1 MFNRFSGNRR
11 GAVILFFCLLV
22 IAVYLFAVVPGP
34 GIALPWMEVDDGLFL
49 RWSISIRKG
58 SWLGPWDYLTTSK
71 GPLHSYLVGL
81 LSHFGINPFA
91 YKRLFLLIAALIFVP
106 CVINARRPW
115 LRLLLL
121 IALLTDPFQYG
132 AGGLRNLREGTYLPI
147 QLITLGLGSRSLDQ
161 LAQATPLRASFVL
174 PALGMAFGFGLL
186 LITREGRVI
195 VWAELLVWIG
205 LAIWMLMRNFKERQ
219 LSSRALLGLGL
230 AFFLAFTLLQMPMA
244 ILRHQQQSY
253 YGYPLANSMEEGG
266 FSRFYGKLSKLR
278 LRGDDQY
285 IPRVPIKK
293 KTILTAIQELPDT
306 QLGLR
311 RILLGIDWKSD
322 YGCRTYPDTCQ
333 DMASG
338 WLQWSLRKSIATMI
352 SPDANEYIFQKVISN
367 SEREL
372 EALCG
377 QSERFVC
384 DSSASGFLLKP
395 DRWGFKDLPQA
406 IYRELS
412 GVAFLTFIP
421 NPFPFGHPDLS
432 RSTFLSILP
441 KSDLEAIGIRVIPK
455 IQQLTWQR
463 FYVALSLLGTLLRW
477 TFLIAALLA
486 LFLSAIR
493 RKVLC
498 GFDPVAIWLLCC
510 TLIHVALYSLL
521 GLISFPGLPYT
532 VLAAPIAVG
541 FYARLV
547 DTLGFFVKRPI
558 NSLFSRSRI
567 QP

>member
-1 MFNRFSGNRR
+1 MFNRISDNRR
-11 GAVILFFCLLV
+11 GAVVLFFFLLV
-22 IAVYLFAVVPGP
+22 IALYLLAVVPGP

-49 RWSISIRKG
+49 RWSISIQKG

-205 LAIWMLMRNFKERQ
+205 LAILMLMRTFKERQ

-244 ILRHQQQSY
+244 ILRNQQQSY

-266 FSRFYGKLSKLR
+266 FSRFYGKLSRLR

-338 WLQWSLRKSIATMI
+338 WLQWSLRKSIATMK

-377 QSERFVC
+377 QSERFAC

-421 NPFPFGHPDLS
+421 NPFPLGRPDLS
-432 RSTFLSILP
+432 RSTFLSLLP

-455 IQQLTWQR
+455 TQQLTWQR

-510 TLIHVALYSLL
+510 ILIHVALYSLL

-558 NSLFSRSRI
+558 NSLFIRSRI

>member
-1 MFNRFSGNRR
+1 MFNRISSSRR
-11 GAVILFFCLLV
+11 GAFALFFYLL
-22 IAVYLFAVVPGP
+22 IISIYLFAVVPGP

-49 RWSISIRKG
+49 RWSISIQQG
-58 SWLGPWDYLTTSK
+58 GWLGPWDYLTTSK

-81 LSHFGINPFA
+81 LSHFGVNPFA
-91 YKRLFLLIAALIFVP
+91 YKRLFLLIAALVFVP

-121 IALLTDPFQYG
+121 LALLTDPFQYG

-161 LAQATPLRASFVL
+161 LAQSTSLRPSFVL
-174 PALGMAFGFGLL
+174 PALGMALGFGLL

-195 VWAELLVWIG
+195 VWVELLAWIG
-205 LAIWMLMRNFKERQ
+205 LAIWMLMRNLRECQ
-219 LSSRALLGLGL
+219 ISSRAWLNLGLS
-230 AFFLAFTLLQMPMA
+230 FFLAFTLLQMPMA
-244 ILRHQQQSY
+244 ILRHQQQSS
-253 YGYPLANSMEEGG
+253 YGYPLSNSMEEGG
-266 FSRFYGKLSKLR
+266 FSRFYGKLSRLR

-293 KTILTAIQELPDT
+293 KMILTAIQELPDT

-338 WLQWSLRKSIATMI
+338 WLQWSLRKSIAAMI
-352 SPDANEYIFQKVISN
+352 LSDANEYRFQMVISN

-377 QSERFVC
+377 KSELFVC
-384 DSSASGFLLKP
+384 DSSLSGFLLKP
-395 DRWGFKDLPQA
+395 DRWGFRDLPKA
-406 IYRELS
+406 VYREVS
-412 GVAFLTFIP
+412 EVAYLTFMP
-421 NPFPFGHPDLS
+421 NSFPLGRPDLS
-432 RSTFLSILP
+432 RSTFSSLLP
-441 KSDLEAIGIRVIPK
+441 KADLEAIGIRVIPRS
-455 IQQLTWQR
+455 QQIPWQR
-463 FYVALSLLGTLLRW
+463 FYVALSILGTLMRW
-477 TFLIAALLA
+477 IFLIAALLA
-486 LFLSAIR
+486 FFLSAR
-493 RKVLC
+493 RQMILTS
-498 GFDPVAIWLLCC
+498 FDPVAIWLLCC
-510 TLIHVALYSLL
+510 TLVHVALYSLL
-521 GLISFPGLPYT
+521 GLISFPGSPYT
-532 VLAAPIAVG
+532 VLAAPIALA

-547 DTLGFFVKRPI
+547 DTLGFYGKRPI
-558 NSLFSRSRI
+558 NSLPIRSRI

>member
-1 MFNRFSGNRR
+1 MFNRISDNRR
-11 GAVILFFCLLV
+11 GAVVLFFFLLV
-22 IAVYLFAVVPGP
+22 IALYLLAVVPGP

-49 RWSISIRKG
+49 RWSISIQKG

-244 ILRHQQQSY
+244 ILRNQQQSY

-266 FSRFYGKLSKLR
+266 FSRFYGKLSRLR

-338 WLQWSLRKSIATMI
+338 WLQWSLRKSIDTMI

-377 QSERFVC
+377 QSERFAC

-421 NPFPFGHPDLS
+421 NPFPLGRPDLS
-432 RSTFLSILP
+432 RSTFLSLLP

-455 IQQLTWQR
+455 TQQLTWQR

-558 NSLFSRSRI
+558 NSLFIRSRI

>member
-1 MFNRFSGNRR
+1 MFNRISDSRR
-11 GAVILFFCLLV
+11 AAVVLFFYLLI
-22 IAVYLFAVVPGP
+22 IAIYLFTVVPGP

-49 RWSISIRKG
+49 RWSISIQKG
-58 SWLGPWDYLTTSK
+58 GWLGPWDYLTTSK

-91 YKRLFLLIAALIFVP
+91 YKRLSLLIAALVFVP

-121 IALLTDPFQYG
+121 LALLTDPFQYG

-161 LAQATPLRASFVL
+161 LAQSTPFRASFLL

-195 VWAELLVWIG
+195 VWGELLVWIG
-205 LAIWMLMRNFKERQ
+205 LATWMLMRNLRERQ
-219 LSSRALLGLGL
+219 VSSRAWLGLGL

-253 YGYPLANSMEEGG
+253 YGYLLSNSMEEGG
-266 FSRFYGKLSKLR
+266 FSRFYGKLSRLR

-293 KTILTAIQELPDT
+293 KTIQAAISELPET

-311 RILLGIDWKSD
+311 RMLLGIDWNND
-322 YGCRTYPDTCQ
+322 YGCRAYPDTCQ

-338 WLQWSLRKSIATMI
+338 WLQWSLRKRIAAMI
-352 SPDANEYIFQKVISN
+352 LPDANEYRFQMVISN

-377 QSERFVC
+377 KSERFAC

-395 DRWGFKDLPQA
+395 DRWGFKDLPRDV
-406 IYRELS
+406 YREVS
-412 GVAFLTFIP
+412 DVAFLTFIP
-421 NPFPFGHPDLS
+421 NSFPLGRPDLS
-432 RSTFLSILP
+432 RSTFSSLLP
-441 KSDLEAIGIRVIPK
+441 KADLEAIGIRVIPK
-455 IQQLTWQR
+455 SQQLTWQR
-463 FYVALSLLGTLLRW
+463 FYLVLSLLGTLLRW
-477 TFLIAALLA
+477 IFLIAALIV
-486 LFLSAIR
+486 LFLTAR
-493 RKVLC
+493 RQMVFSS
-498 GFDPVAIWLLCC
+498 FDPVAIWLLCC

-521 GLISFPGLPYT
+521 GLISFPGSPYT
-532 VLAAPIAVG
+532 ILAAPIALG
-541 FYARLV
+541 LYARIV
-547 DTLGFFVKRPI
+547 ATLGFYGKRPI
-558 NSLFSRSRI
+558 NTLPIRSRI

>member
-1 MFNRFSGNRR
+1 
-11 GAVILFFCLLV
+11 
-22 IAVYLFAVVPGP
+22 
-34 GIALPWMEVDDGLFL
+34 
-49 RWSISIRKG
+49 
-58 SWLGPWDYLTTSK
+58 
-71 GPLHSYLVGL
+71 
-81 LSHFGINPFA
+81 
-91 YKRLFLLIAALIFVP
+91 
-106 CVINARRPW
+106 
-115 LRLLLL
+115 
-121 IALLTDPFQYG
+121 
-132 AGGLRNLREGTYLPI
+132 
-147 QLITLGLGSRSLDQ
+147 
-161 LAQATPLRASFVL
+161 
-174 PALGMAFGFGLL
+174 MAFGFGLL

-266 FSRFYGKLSKLR
+266 FSRFYGKLSRLR

-338 WLQWSLRKSIATMI
+338 WLQWSLRKSIDTMI

-377 QSERFVC
+377 QSERFAC

-421 NPFPFGHPDLS
+421 NPFPLGRPDLS
-432 RSTFLSILP
+432 RSTFLSLLP

-455 IQQLTWQR
+455 TQQLTWQR

-558 NSLFSRSRI
+558 NSLFIRSRI

>member
-1 MFNRFSGNRR
+1 MFNRISDNRR
-11 GAVILFFCLLV
+11 GAVVLFFFLLV
-22 IAVYLFAVVPGP
+22 IALYLLAVVPGP

-49 RWSISIRKG
+49 RWSISIQKG

-205 LAIWMLMRNFKERQ
+205 LAILMLMRTFKERQ

-244 ILRHQQQSY
+244 ILRNQQQSY

-266 FSRFYGKLSKLR
+266 FSRFYGKLSRLR

-338 WLQWSLRKSIATMI
+338 WLQWSLRKSIDTMI

-377 QSERFVC
+377 QSERFAC

-421 NPFPFGHPDLS
+421 NPFPLGRPDLS
-432 RSTFLSILP
+432 RSTFLSLLP

-455 IQQLTWQR
+455 TQQLTWQR

-558 NSLFSRSRI
+558 NSLFIRSRI